1 MTKPLQSVY
10 MRELKFNGTYR
21 ARLLLPNLQSVY
33 SGELKIRLLKTS
45 NLQSVYI
52 GKLKLSNTRVPT
64 SSSSIRPNHP
74 CICEFLSIKKHPVE
88 G

>member
-1 MTKPLQSVY
+1 

-21 ARLLLPNLQSVY
+21 VRLLLPNLQSVY
-33 SGELKIRLLKTS
+33 IGELKLRLLKTS

-64 SSSSIRPNHP
+64 SSSSIRSNHP
-74 CICEFLSIKKHPVE
+74 RICEFLSIKKHPVE